1 VKRII
6 PSSLAAISLAG
17 CAGWQS
23 ALDPAS
29 GVASGLANLFWFFL
43 AVCAVIWLLV
53 LASVLY
59 VAKKPPA
66 AEMDNGSERRRTITV
81 SLLVALTVVI
91 LCIFTFQS
99 FYTTRGFAFTD
110 KSLLTIKVTAK
121 QWWWSVEYENPDA
134 AKVFTTATEIHIPV
148 GIPVRLQLEA
158 ADVIHSF
165 WVPSLTG
172 KQDLIPG
179 RKNFLILQADKP
191 GLYRGQCA
199 EFCGLQHAHMALMV
213 VAQSRDAF
221 ERWRAQQVQ
230 DAATPGA
237 PERLKGMQIFLN
249 RQCASCHT
257 VSGTPAGATT
267 GPNLTHF
274 GSRILLT
281 SSMHNTADNL
291 EAWLRDPHDLKPGTN
306 MPRVPLSPDERQAL
320 VAYLQGLK

>member
-1 VKRII
+1 
-6 PSSLAAISLAG
+6 
-17 CAGWQS
+17 
-23 ALDPAS
+23 
-29 GVASGLANLFWFFL
+29 
-43 AVCAVIWLLV
+43 
-53 LASVLY
+53 
-59 VAKKPPA
+59 
-66 AEMDNGSERRRTITV
+66 MDNGSERRRTITV